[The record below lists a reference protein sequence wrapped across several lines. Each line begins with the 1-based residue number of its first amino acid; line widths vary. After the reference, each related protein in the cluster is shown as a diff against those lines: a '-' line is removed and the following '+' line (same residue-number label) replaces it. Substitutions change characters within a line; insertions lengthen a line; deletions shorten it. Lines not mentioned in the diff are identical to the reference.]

1 MGFWFFGHHF
11 FGDHLEPKTFLKS
24 LLNRWRREWD
34 KLACVF
40 SARRWVI
47 LVARTRW
54 KKIEGNSV
62 HILAKFACGQV
73 SSPRLCRLTYL
84 TRFWLTEVGR
94 RLRSIP
100 RNIPVLEAKKVKA
113 LRYFSKNLKNLD
125 GYLEETSLMFS
136 NKYS

>member
-1 MGFWFFGHHF
+1 MGQIGQCIFRLALSHTRRS
-11 FGDHLEPKTFLKS
+11 DTLEK
-24 LLNRWRREWD
+24 RE
-34 KLACVF
+34 
-40 SARRWVI
+40 
-47 LVARTRW
+47 
-54 KKIEGNSV
+54 ENSV
-62 HILAKFACGQV
+62 DILAKFACGQV